1 MALSTGALVVFA
13 LVGVAIAL
21 FVLEPVPPDV
31 TAIGVLVSLA
41 VLEPL
46 TQVPATAAIA
56 GFASPAVV
64 TIVAMYILSSGV
76 QRTGVVDW
84 LGGHLARFTRGNE
97 RRLLGAT
104 TASTGVFAGIVNN
117 TPVVAVF
124 IPMVTGL
131 ADDIHVSPSKFLLPL
146 SFAAMLGGT
155 LTLVGSSIN
164 LLASGVLREAVG
176 RPLGMFE
183 ITPIGVAVLVAGL
196 AYLLTV
202 GYRLTPARRPPRADV
217 VENYDLGRQ
226 LAQVMVRE
234 GSPLVGRTPTE
245 LYLEET
251 LGFDFDLDLLQ
262 IDRRQEAAVEDNDDG
277 LRARTVTDSYI
288 AGSGQRLAA
297 GDVLTVRANRQEANR
312 FAETY
317 DLRQLP
323 RERVESEDLEGDH
336 PGILAEV
343 VVPPSSGLVGTTP
356 TEARLAER
364 FGTQV
369 LALRRGGTVLSTALA
384 DRAIEP
390 GDTLLLRTTDP
401 SIDFL
406 REEGDV
412 IPLSERSDTAADAND
427 TAGTAEAI
435 SGAPAGPGS
444 GTGAPGSGEADRES
458 PRPAGAGGDGTGLRA
473 PLSVGILLGAVLL
486 AAVTPVAIPVTA
498 LGGVVAMVATGCL
511 NANEA
516 YDAVSWNV
524 VFLLAGILPLGVA
537 LQRTGGAAALGE
549 AIGGLSSGLP
559 PVVALGAIYLLAAL
573 AAAVVTPVATVVLL
587 GPVAVDIA
595 ATIGAPTLSFVLAV
609 LFGASAAYISPIG
622 YQTNLMV
629 YGPGGYRFTD
639 YTRVGIPLVALLAVV
654 STAAIALLY
663 GV

>member
-1 MALSTGALVVFA
+1 MALPTGALVVFA
-13 LVGVAIAL
+13 LVGVAVVL
-21 FVLEPVPPDV
+21 FVLEPVPPDI

-46 TQVPATAAIA
+46 TQVPATEAIA

-64 TIVAMYILSSGV
+64 TIVAMYILSSGLE
-76 QRTGVVDW
+76 RTGVVGW
-84 LGGHLARFTRGNE
+84 LGGRLARFTRGSE

-104 TASTGVFAGIVNN
+104 TASTGVFAGLVNN

-124 IPMVTGL
+124 VPVVTGL

-164 LLASGVLREAVG
+164 LLASDVLREAVG

-183 ITPIGVAVLVAGL
+183 ITPVGVVVLVAGL

-202 GYRLTPARRPPRADV
+202 GYRLTPARRAPRADV
-217 VENYDLGRQ
+217 VESYGLCRR
-226 LAQVMVRE
+226 LAQVRVRE

-245 LYLEET
+245 LYLDET
-251 LGFDFDLDLLQ
+251 LGFDFDLDVLQ
-262 IDRRQEAAVEDNDDG
+262 VDRRRERVVEDNEEG
-277 LRARTVTDSYI
+277 LRSRTVTDSYI
-288 AGSGQRLAA
+288 AGSGQRVAA
-297 GDVLTVRANRQEANR
+297 GDVLTVRASRQEVNR
-312 FAETY
+312 FAEAY

-323 RERVESEDLEGDH
+323 RERVESEDLEGAH
-336 PGILAEV
+336 PGILTEV

-364 FGTQV
+364 FRTQV
-369 LALRRGGTVLSTALA
+369 LALRRGGTVTTADLA
-384 DRAIEP
+384 DRPIET
-390 GDTLLLRTTDP
+390 GDTLLLRTTEP
-401 SIDFL
+401 SVDFL

-412 IPLSERSDTAADAND
+412 IPVSDRSDAAADTIAD
-427 TAGTAEAI
+427 ADRAAGLAADLD
-435 SGAPAGPGS
+435 AGPGD
-444 GTGAPGSGEADRES
+444 ADGSSDT
-458 PRPAGAGGDGTGLRA
+458 GDGVGLRA

-486 AAVTPVAIPVTA
+486 AAATPLAIPVTA
-498 LGGVVAMVATGCL
+498 LGGVVAMVVTGCL

-537 LQRTGGAAALGE
+537 LQRTGGAAVLGE
-549 AIGGLSSGLP
+549 AIGGLTGGLP
-559 PVVALGAIYLLAAL
+559 PVAALGAVYLLAAG
-573 AAAVVTPVATVVLL
+573 AASVVTPVATVVLL
-587 GPVAVDIA
+587 GPVAVDTA
-595 ATIGAPTLSFVLAV
+595 ATIGASALPFVLSV

-639 YTRVGIPLVALLAVV
+639 YTRVGLPLVALLAVV
-654 STAAIALLY
+654 STATIALLY

>member
-1 MALSTGALVVFA
+1 MALPTGALVVFA
-13 LVGVAIAL
+13 LVGVAVVL
-21 FVLEPVPPDV
+21 FVLEPVPPDI

-46 TQVPATAAIA
+46 TQVPATEAIA

-64 TIVAMYILSSGV
+64 TIVAMYILSSGLE
-76 QRTGVVDW
+76 RTGVVDW
-84 LGGHLARFTRGNE
+84 LGGRLARFTRGSE

-104 TASTGVFAGIVNN
+104 TVSTGVFAGLVNN

-124 IPMVTGL
+124 VPMVTGL
-131 ADDIHVSPSKFLLPL
+131 ADDVHVSPSKFLLPL

-164 LLASGVLREAVG
+164 LLASDVLREAVG

-183 ITPIGVAVLVAGL
+183 ITPVGVVVLVAGL

-202 GYRLTPARRPPRADV
+202 GYRLTPARRAPRADA
-217 VENYDLGRQ
+217 VESYGLGRR
-226 LAQVMVRE
+226 LAQVRVRE
-234 GSPLVGRTPTE
+234 GSPLVGSTPTE
-245 LYLEET
+245 LYLDET
-251 LGFDFDLDLLQ
+251 LGFDFDLDVLQ
-262 IDRRQEAAVEDNDDG
+262 VDRRRERVAEDNEEG
-277 LRARTVTDSYI
+277 LRSRTVTDSYI
-288 AGSGQRLAA
+288 AGSGQRVAA
-297 GDVLTVRANRQEANR
+297 GDVLTVRASRQEVNR
-312 FAETY
+312 FAEAY

-323 RERVESEDLEGDH
+323 RERVESEDLEGAH
-336 PGILAEV
+336 PGILTEV
-343 VVPPSSGLVGTTP
+343 VVPPSSGLVGRTP

-364 FGTQV
+364 FRTQV
-369 LALRRGGTVLSTALA
+369 LALRRGGTVTTADLA
-384 DRAIEP
+384 DRPIEA
-390 GDTLLLRTTDP
+390 GDTLLLRTTEP
-401 SIDFL
+401 SVDFL

-412 IPLSERSDTAADAND
+412 IPVSDRADTA
-427 TAGTAEAI
+427 T
-435 SGAPAGPGS
+435 GARGAVEPEAGPGTGPGGADRS
-444 GTGAPGSGEADRES
+444 GTRAGDATGDAP
-458 PRPAGAGGDGTGLRA
+458 GLRA
-473 PLSVGILLGAVLL
+473 PLSVSILLGAVLL
-486 AAVTPVAIPVTA
+486 AAVTPLAIPVTA

-537 LQRTGGAAALGE
+537 LQRTGGAAVLGE
-549 AIGGLSSGLP
+549 AIGGLTGGLP
-559 PVVALGAIYLLAAL
+559 PVAALGAVYLLAAG
-573 AAAVVTPVATVVLL
+573 AASVVTPVATVVLL
-587 GPVAVDIA
+587 GPVAVDTA
-595 ATIGAPTLSFVLAV
+595 ATIDASTLPFVLSV

-639 YTRVGIPLVALLAVV
+639 YTRVGLPLVALLAVV
-654 STAAIALLY
+654 STATIALLY